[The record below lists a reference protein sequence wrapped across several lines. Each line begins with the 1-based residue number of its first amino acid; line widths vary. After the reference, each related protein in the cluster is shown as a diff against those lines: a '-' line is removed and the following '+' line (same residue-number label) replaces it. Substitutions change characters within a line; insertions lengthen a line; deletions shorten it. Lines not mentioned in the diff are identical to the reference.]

1 MDDLITKFAQ
11 VYISERENKDP
22 LESIISA
29 IDKLDI
35 NKFQSKPEQILDK
48 KRKRNTYDKG
58 EIKNNFEN
66 DTEKVKNNVLNNLID
81 KFNDLSIDKSIVR
94 EIVTTL
100 NQIGVIMKSKK
111 RCTNP
116 IRYNFIS
123 WIC

>member
-35 NKFQSKPEQILDK
+35 NKIQSKPEQILDK
-48 KRKRNTYDKG
+48 KRKRNTYDKDKI
-58 EIKNNFEN
+58 ENIFEN

-81 KFNDLSIDKSIVR
+81 KFNDLSIDKSIIR

-100 NQIGVIMKSKK
+100 TQICVIMKSKK

-116 IRYNFIS
+116 IQYNFIS

>member
-48 KRKRNTYDKG
+48 KT
-58 EIKNNFEN
+58 
-66 DTEKVKNNVLNNLID
+66 
-81 KFNDLSIDKSIVR
+81 
-94 EIVTTL
+94 
-100 NQIGVIMKSKK
+100 KK
-111 RCTNP
+111 K
-116 IRYNFIS
+116 YL
-123 WIC
+123 W